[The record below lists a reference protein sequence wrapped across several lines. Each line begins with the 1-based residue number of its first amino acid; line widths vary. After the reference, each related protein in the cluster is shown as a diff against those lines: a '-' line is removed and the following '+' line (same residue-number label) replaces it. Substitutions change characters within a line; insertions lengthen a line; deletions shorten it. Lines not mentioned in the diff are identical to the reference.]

1 MRTRSFS
8 PTPVTALEER
18 AVPAAVIGGGF
29 FNFALPYIQTFGVSP
44 RALNFTSYT
53 YNQIESNIGAVA
65 NAIVRNQNNPNVVT
79 SLVNN
84 FTARV
89 PYGQLV
95 TGQTT
100 LASILL
106 TDLQTLKAGGV
117 FNPTAATAQVNSLF
131 QTILGRAPTA
141 AEATTASTAIQNGA
155 TVKQVATN
163 LLTSPE
169 YLATNTSNANLPGG
183 TVAAGQTQYIT
194 SLYRTV
200 LGRAPEAGI
209 VNDWL
214 TRLNNGTI
222 TTAGVATTFLNSAEA
237 ANSPT
242 SILQM
247 TPGGVFTGGTY
258 SFGALNP
265 NGTIPG
271 PYANTTAQ
279 GQVANVLH
287 EDLLNFLNVN
297 EGTRFNVLKSQ
308 VTYNTDYYLTFNGRV
323 R

>member
-8 PTPVTALEER
+8 PAPVTALEER

-29 FNFALPYIQTFGVSP
+29 FNFALPYVQTVGVP
-44 RALNFTSYT
+44 QRALNFTSNT
-53 YNQIESNIGAVA
+53 YNQIESNIGTVA
-65 NAIVRNQNNPNVVT
+65 SAIVRNQNNPNVVT
-79 SLVNN
+79 TLVNN

-89 PYGQLV
+89 PYGLLV

-117 FNPTAATAQVNSLF
+117 FNPAAATAQVNSLY

-141 AEATTASTAIQNGA
+141 TESQTAFTAVQNGT
-155 TVKQVATN
+155 TVKQVANN
-163 LLTSPE
+163 LFTSPE
-169 YLATNTSNANLPGG
+169 YLTTNTSNANLAGG
-183 TVAAGQTQYIT
+183 TPAAGQTQFLT
-194 SLYRTV
+194 SLYRNV
-200 LGRAPEAGI
+200 LGRTPDAQGLAAWEAQ
-209 VNDWL
+209 
-214 TRLNNGTI
+214 LNNGTI
-222 TTAGVATTFLNSAEA
+222 TTAGVATAFLNSAEA
-237 ANSPT
+237 ATSPT
-242 SILQM
+242 SILQT
-247 TPGGVFTGGTY
+247 TPGGVFTGETY

-308 VTYNTDYYLTFNGRV
+308 VNFNTDYYLTFNGRV